1 MEKSEI
7 LLKLEKV
14 LLEKIE
20 KAKEVYQSSYEYTT
34 KGDVKSDGKYDT
46 RGTEAGYLA
55 GAQKKRV
62 EELKHDLNQLRAIPV
77 EAFSSSRSVAVGSL
91 IELECDCDKKTS
103 HYFISPSLGGE
114 TLDIEGISIQVISQ
128 NSPISIASFGLD
140 QGDSFEL
147 ETPRGVKVYTIVCV
161 N

>member
-62 EELKHDLNQLRAIPV
+62 EELKNDLNQLRAIPV
-77 EAFSSSRSVAVGSL
+77 ETFPSSRSVAVGSL
-91 IELECDCDKKTS
+91 IELKCEFDKKTS

-114 TLDIEGISIQVISQ
+114 TLEIEGISIQVISQ

-140 QGDSFEL
+140 QDDSFEL
-147 ETPRGVKVYTIVCV
+147 ETPRGVKIYTIVSV

>member
-1 MEKSEI
+1 MKKSEI
-7 LLKLEKV
+7 ILKLEGI

-20 KAKEVYQSSYEYTT
+20 KAEEVYQSSYEYTT

-62 EELKHDLNQLRAIPV
+62 EELKNDLNRLKAIPI
-77 EAFSSSRSVAVGSL
+77 ETFSSGQGVAIGSL
-91 IELECDCDKKTS
+91 IELKCDKKTS

-114 TLDIEGISIQVISQ
+114 TLTIEGTPIQIISQ
-128 NSPISIASFGLD
+128 NSPISVASLGLD
-140 QGDSFEL
+140 QDDSFEL
-147 ETPRGVKVYTIVCV
+147 ETPRGVKLYSIISLK
-161 N
+161 